1 MCLASSASYATS
13 ENDLTM
19 TENRLL
25 QSFKF
30 CPNCAAPALTVHDER
45 KLVCNNC
52 SFTYFHNISAATA
65 AIIEHDS
72 KILITVRGH
81 EPHAGMLDLPGGF
94 ADPGETIEAALK
106 REIHEELNLE
116 ITNLRYFISEP
127 NIYVYKDIPY
137 YVIDSVFT
145 CRCDDLEKMKLSD
158 EIAAVKFI
166 EPGDI
171 PLDKIAFDS
180 IRNAIRRYIDTLK

>member
-1 MCLASSASYATS
+1 MSLETSASCATS

-25 QSFKF
+25 QSFKY
-30 CPNCAAPALTVHDER
+30 CPNCAAPALSLHDKK

-52 SFTYFHNISAATA
+52 SFTYFHNISAAAA

-81 EPHAGMLDLPGGF
+81 EPKAGLLDLPGGF

-116 ITNLRYFISEP
+116 ITNLRYFTSEP

-145 CRCDDLEKMKLSD
+145 CQADDLEKMKLSD
-158 EIAAVKFI
+158 EIKDIVWV
-166 EPGDI
+166 EPGKI
-171 PLDKIAFDS
+171 PFENIAFES
-180 IRNAIRRYIDTLK
+180 TKTGLRRYINKI